1 MKKAIKSLTLSVDE
15 IRQLIELTDPEAR
28 RQVMQSLADG
38 VENPAETI
46 DETAYAG
53 SHPMARRI
61 AEKISRKAKAAARR
75 RQTTAA
81 RRESVERP
89 EKAVTSQP
97 KIEFRCDN
105 SVMIELNDATV
116 GRLLWLKQNHKSW
129 CRAIRCIVSSM
140 IGSEIPRQILSLLSD
155 LIDTLFRYV
164 EPLIR
169 QASDYRSIP
178 KAHRPRYAF
187 A

>member
-1 MKKAIKSLTLSVDE
+1 
-15 IRQLIELTDPEAR
+15 
-28 RQVMQSLADG
+28 
-38 VENPAETI
+38 
-46 DETAYAG
+46 
-53 SHPMARRI
+53 
-61 AEKISRKAKAAARR
+61 
-75 RQTTAA
+75 
-81 RRESVERP
+81 
-89 EKAVTSQP
+89 
-97 KIEFRCDN
+97 
-105 SVMIELNDATV
+105 
-116 GRLLWLKQNHKSW
+116 
-129 CRAIRCIVSSM
+129 M